1 MAKANPERVK
11 LTREQVKSLEDRI
24 TCKMIIEEDVPLLL
38 GIIRF
43 HNVYG
48 PMCYIDN
55 LDKNLINW
63 IRKKNMSI
71 MTFTITKQKQLIKA
85 QLLGVDGV
93 FMDDPHL
100 N

>member
-1 MAKANPERVK
+1 
-11 LTREQVKSLEDRI
+11 
-24 TCKMIIEEDVPLLL
+24 
-38 GIIRF
+38 
-43 HNVYG
+43 
-48 PMCYIDN
+48 
-55 LDKNLINW
+55 
-63 IRKKNMSI
+63 